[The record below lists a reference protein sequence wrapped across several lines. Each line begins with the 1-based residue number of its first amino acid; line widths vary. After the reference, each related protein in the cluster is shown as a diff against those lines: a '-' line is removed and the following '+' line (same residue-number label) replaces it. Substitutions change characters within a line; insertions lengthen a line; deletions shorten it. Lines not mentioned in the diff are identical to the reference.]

1 MAYET
6 IIVETRGK
14 VGLVT
19 LNRPKALNALNSQI
33 LSRAARGDAAPSRPI
48 RRSAPWC

>member
-14 VGLVT
+14 VGLIT
-19 LNRPKALNALNSQI
+19 LEPSEGAQRAELDRCLPKCW
-33 LSRAARGDAAPSRPI
+33 
-48 RRSAPWC
+48 RR

>member
-19 LNRPKALNALNSQI
+19 LNRPKALNALNTTV
-33 LSRAARGDAAPSRPI
+33 LREVVEAMR
-48 RRSAPWC
+48 